1 MEVDMVADMVA
12 DMEVNTVADM
22 EVDMMDMEIVDKV
35 DMMGMVDIVDMRTLT
50 WRTSKW
56 WTWTWWTSNTT
67 FTCHPSLSSI
77 PKSRTFLA
85 QFGLVLKQEF
95 DVCTTKETYL
105 FYHKILFSR
114 IFTCVLY
121 RLSSLVCK
129 PENSISIQFHPIF
142 TMKTHTQGTRSPART
157 FPCCWF
163 ANLIVN
169 NSRQNLLLVGAN
181 NRRKS
186 RSSQSGTE
194 PIYWLLDHP
203 AAAPW
208 PKLDVYHILCFILDK
223 TNSSWLQG
231 RLSLSNTMNLR
242 IFFRLGF
249 SKISCIFSLKKSS
262 KSTFWALIRFGGG
275 SPPIPRPWVKK

>member
-1 MEVDMVADMVA
+1 MFAQQRKHTYFIIRFYSREFLHVCC
-12 DMEVNTVADM
+12 
-22 EVDMMDMEIVDKV
+22 IVYLPWCASLK
-35 DMMGMVDIVDMRTLT
+35 IQFPYN
-50 WRTSKW
+50 SI
-56 WTWTWWTSNTT
+56 
-67 FTCHPSLSSI
+67 PSL
-77 PKSRTFLA
+77 
-85 QFGLVLKQEF
+85 QW
-95 DVCTTKETYL
+95 
-105 FYHKILFSR
+105 
-114 IFTCVLY
+114 
-121 RLSSLVCK
+121 K
-129 PENSISIQFHPIF
+129 P
-142 TMKTHTQGTRSPART
+142 THVQGTFQGPRSPTRT

-169 NSRQNLLLVGAN
+169 NSRQNLLLVAAN